1 MESEVSPI
9 FIQLI
14 PLSLSVIYLS
24 IGRGEAPRS
33 TIHTSPIFLYFHNF
47 SIYNHPHNPTFTLQF
62 HLHCKYEQRKICS
75 GYEASMGCFYIALI
89 NHCILHRG
97 VDLLM
102 SQQFL
107 YLFNRHPFIY
117 SSCCHSSTEFM
128 RMDSL

>member
-1 MESEVSPI
+1 MITYNVDGVKMPKIKKRDTSAWIRKVAASHGRKVGEIGYMFVDDEKILEVNNEC
-9 FIQLI
+9 
-14 PLSLSVIYLS
+14 IYL
-24 IGRGEAPRS
+24 A
-33 TIHTSPIFLYFHNF
+33 
-47 SIYNHPHNPTFTLQF
+47 IY
-62 HLHCKYEQRKICS
+62 LHCKYEQRKICS

-107 YLFNRHPFIY
+107 YLLDRHPFIY
-117 SSCCHSSTEFM
+117 GSCCHSSTEFM